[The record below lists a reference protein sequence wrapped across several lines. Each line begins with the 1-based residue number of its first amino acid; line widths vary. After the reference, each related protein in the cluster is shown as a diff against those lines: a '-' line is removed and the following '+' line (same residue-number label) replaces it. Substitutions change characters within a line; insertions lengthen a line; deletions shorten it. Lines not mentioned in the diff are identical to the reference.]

1 MPATKPKLPS
11 ASSAVLA
18 AVLPFRS
25 GGAEAGLPQRVKI
38 LAWGENR
45 GRTTD
50 KLVVVDEKCVNLSA
64 NQELVACDRV
74 PMDYEHES
82 VKGHPNYK
90 PDPRHSPG
98 YGTIEVVAGEGVF
111 LSGIEYTPNGL
122 EFAASYQDV
131 SAFVHLDD
139 ENRPLWVSS
148 VALTKK
154 GDVAGM
160 EFKEAVAALSALQ
173 APLKVEVEINPTEP
187 KHTMDYKAIL
197 LKLLGLPEGA
207 SDDEMNAAAE
217 KLAGESKPAAAADTA
232 AMSAIEG
239 RLKVLEGDRDSRE
252 RQAIMD
258 RAAAAGKV
266 IPLSAEE
273 VEQTPVAIL
282 SAIEAKL
289 PAGEVPLP
297 GAKAE
302 EKPGSNVVA
311 LSADEANAAR
321 QLGLSP
327 EEFRKANPKA

>member
-1 MPATKPKLPS
+1 M
-11 ASSAVLA
+11 LA

-38 LAWGENR
+38 LGWGENR

-50 KLVVVDEKCVNLSA
+50 KLVVVDEKCVNLTA

-90 PDPRHSPG
+90 PDPRHAPG
-98 YGTIEVVAGEGVF
+98 YGTIEVVPGEGVF

-131 SAFVHLDD
+131 SAFVHLD
-139 ENRPLWVSS
+139 ENNRPLWVSS

-160 EFKEAVAALSALQ
+160 EFKEAVAALSALN
-173 APLKVEVEINPTEP
+173 APLKIEVETKIETE
-187 KHTMDYKAIL
+187 TMDYKAIL

-207 SDDEMNAAAE
+207 SDEELNAAVE
-217 KLAGESKPAAAADTA
+217 KLAGQAAAPAADTA
-232 AMSAIEG
+232 AMSALDN
-239 RLKVLEGDRDSRE
+239 RLKVLEGDRESRE
-252 RQAIMD
+252 RQVLVDKAT
-258 RAAAAGKV
+258 AAGKA
-266 IPLSAEE
+266 IPLSAEQIA
-273 VEQTPVAIL
+273 QTPVAIL
-282 SAIEAKL
+282 SALVDGL

-297 GAKAE
+297 GAKGE
-302 EKPGSNVVA
+302 EKPDKETVA

-321 QLGLSP
+321 QLGLTA
-327 EEFRKANPKA
+327 EQFRAANPKA